1 MFHWEKISFRRL
13 NLNVPNGCFP
23 PKYTVS
29 TSLLASLLEQVG
41 SFETANVALEI
52 GCGVGALTLIV
63 ARRGI
68 YTIGIDIS
76 EKCVASAVRNSRD
89 NFLDAFTDFV
99 VCESGKC
106 IRDNSIDICFSNP
119 PYLPITPRDIVDYSF
134 AGGNSLEILLD
145 ILENCEKI
153 AKKDGCILL
162 AINDIALKSLKL
174 EKFKKAAYHKSPFDT
189 VYILK
194 KCG

>member
-29 TSLLASLLEQVG
+29 TSLLASLLEQDEHL
-41 SFETANVALEI
+41 ETANVALEV
-52 GCGVGALTLIV
+52 GCGVGALSLIV

-68 YTIGIDIS
+68 YTVGVDIS
-76 EKCVASAVRNSRD
+76 EDCIASAVRNSRE
-89 NFLDAFTDFV
+89 NLLDTLTDFV

-106 IRDNSIDICFSNP
+106 IRDNSIDICFTNP
-119 PYLPITPRDIVDYSF
+119 PYLPITPKDIIDYSF
-134 AGGNSLEILLD
+134 AGGDSLEILLD
-145 ILENCEKI
+145 ILENCKRI
-153 AKKDGCILL
+153 TKKDGCILL

-174 EKFKKAAYHKSPFDT
+174 EKFKKAAYHKSLFDT
-189 VYILK
+189 VYVLK
-194 KCG
+194 KRG